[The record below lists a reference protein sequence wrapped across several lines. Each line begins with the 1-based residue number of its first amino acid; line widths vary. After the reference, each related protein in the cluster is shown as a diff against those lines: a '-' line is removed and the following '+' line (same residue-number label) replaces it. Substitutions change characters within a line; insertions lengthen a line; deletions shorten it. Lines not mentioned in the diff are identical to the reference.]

1 MKLFVQF
8 QVTFVLGALAAACLI
23 STVSF
28 AGQNDEELF
37 MADNSQRY
45 RPASYMRGKPPYNRS
60 RIRQWRRDKALPS
73 VEFSALE
80 IDENPQAASAI
91 SRSNRRARGHH
102 PDRMK
107 RYY

>member
-1 MKLFVQF
+1 MKIFVQIP
-8 QVTFVLGALAAACLI
+8 VTFVLGASIAACLV

-37 MADNSQRY
+37 LTDNTQRY
-45 RPASYMRGKPPYNRS
+45 RPANYLKGKPPYNRL
-60 RIRQWRRDKALPS
+60 RMRQRRRDDRLPS

-80 IDENPQAASAI
+80 IDESSQSGSAR
-91 SRSNRRARGHH
+91 SRSKGKARAHH

-107 RYY
+107 R